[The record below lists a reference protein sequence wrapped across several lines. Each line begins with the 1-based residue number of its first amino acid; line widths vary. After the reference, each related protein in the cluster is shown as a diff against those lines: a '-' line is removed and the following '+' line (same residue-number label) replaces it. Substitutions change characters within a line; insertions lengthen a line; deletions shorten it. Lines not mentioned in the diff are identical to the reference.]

1 MKDYKKTLED
11 DLKTKT
17 RYNEHTR
24 SYKNEW
30 NGRDPILT
38 YLTARQ
44 TRRWINIIDGGH
56 FLGWKNIE
64 SICPHCGEKD
74 SIEHTF
80 TKCKC
85 LDHKKDALAIS
96 LNGKHD
102 VMKRVEAVQQ
112 VINIDLE
119 REKQVMLNE
128 IANQSDMTNKR
139 VRLRNP
145 GTNTWTSGTITQHIN
160 SNNNTIIEL
169 DNGHIREVN
178 LSESVANN
186 LC

>member
-1 MKDYKKTLED
+1 M
-11 DLKTKT
+11 
-17 RYNEHTR
+17 
-24 SYKNEW
+24 EW
-30 NGRDPILT
+30 KGTILT

-64 SICPHCGEKD
+64 SICPHCGKKD

-80 TKCKC
+80 TKCKY

-128 IANQSDMTNKR
+128 IANQ
-139 VRLRNP
+139 
-145 GTNTWTSGTITQHIN
+145 
-160 SNNNTIIEL
+160 
-169 DNGHIREVN
+169 
-178 LSESVANN
+178 
-186 LC
+186 

>member
-102 VMKRVEAVQQ
+102 VMKRVKAVQQ

-119 REKQVMLNE
+119 REKQVMLNK
-128 IANQSDMTNKR
+128 IANQSDMIR
-139 VRLRNP
+139 
-145 GTNTWTSGTITQHIN
+145 TSGTITEHLN

-169 DNGHIREVN
+169 DNGHIREIN
-178 LSESVANN
+178 LPPCA
-186 LC
+186 